1 MSKQDNID
9 MVETSETHVTALT
22 VGQWLIQARQAKG
35 LSVHEVAS
43 RTNRSLK
50 QIEALESDD
59 LASFGSPNML
69 RAVVRHYAKAVEADQ
84 EEAVRHLPT
93 ELQPAAVASSPA
105 THTSASRIGEKMS
118 MDGKPMKSAWISKG
132 WLILLAL
139 IVIGLLT
146 YWVLFSRYL
155 QKQDGAQKITEP
167 NQVQVVTPPAAPAP
181 AAVAEVA
188 VPTAPSVPSD
198 SLNLKFNVA
207 SWVEIKDA
215 KGTVLLSGTQ
225 QAGTE
230 SIGLTG
236 ELPLKLKV
244 GNASQVEA
252 TWKGQ
257 PLDLKAAITNKAK
270 DLAKIEE
277 LK

>member
-9 MVETSETHVTALT
+9 MVDATEPQVTPLT

-35 LSVHEVAS
+35 LSVHEVSS

-50 QIEALESDD
+50 QIEALEGDN

-69 RAVVRHYAKAVEADQ
+69 RAVVRHYAKVVEADQ
-84 EEAVRHLPT
+84 EEAVRHLPA
-93 ELQPAAVASSPA
+93 ELQATPPASAPS
-105 THTSASRIGEKMS
+105 TQTSTSRIGEKMS

-146 YWVLFSRYL
+146 YWVLFSRFL

-167 NQVQVVTPPAAPAP
+167 NQVQVVTPPVAP

-188 VPTAPSVPSD
+188 APAAPSVPTD
-198 SLNLKFNVA
+198 SLNLKFNVK

-215 KGTVLLSGTQ
+215 KGTVLLSGDQ

-230 SIGLTG
+230 STGLTG
-236 ELPLKLKV
+236 ELPLKVKI

-257 PLDLKAAITNKAK
+257 PLDLKAAIANKAK
-270 DLAKIEE
+270 DVAKIDE